1 MKLSRLTVAVAA
13 SVLVAAC
20 GTLSHVSA
28 NGTADESQLVW
39 PKVED
44 AKFASSV
51 SASASDYKGS
61 WPNLDNVSALELG
74 MSKDQ
79 IAQLVGQ
86 PHFSEGFV
94 DVREWDYVFNF
105 KENGEHKVC
114 QLKVLFDTKMTAR
127 SFFWKPQGCLG
138 LRDQTSAAQN

>member
-1 MKLSRLTVAVAA
+1 MKFSRLTVAVAA
-13 SVLVAAC
+13 SVLVSAC

-44 AKFASSV
+44 AKFSSSV
-51 SASASDYKGS
+51 AASDYKGS
-61 WPNLDNVSALELG
+61 WPILDNVSTLELG
-74 MSKDQ
+74 MNKNQ

-86 PHFSEGFV
+86 PHFSEGFI

-105 KENGEHKVC
+105 KENGERKVC
-114 QLKVLFDTKMTAR
+114 QLKVLFDTEMVAR
-127 SFFWKPQGCLG
+127 SFFWKPQGCHG
-138 LRDQTSAAQN
+138 LLDKAPASQN